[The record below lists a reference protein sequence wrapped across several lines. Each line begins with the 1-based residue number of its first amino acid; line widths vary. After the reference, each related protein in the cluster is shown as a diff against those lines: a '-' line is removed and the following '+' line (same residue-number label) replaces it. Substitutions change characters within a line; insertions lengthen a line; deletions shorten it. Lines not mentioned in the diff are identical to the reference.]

1 MLKQIEGS
9 LGIAEAVALCRP
21 GAVCAYPISPQT
33 HIVENVGKLV
43 KQGTLKDCEF
53 INVES
58 EFAAISVSIGASAG
72 GVRTYTAT
80 ASQGLLYMTEGV
92 YNASGL
98 GLPIVMTVAS
108 RAIGAPINI
117 WNDHSDSLSQR
128 DSGWLQ
134 LFCESNQDALD
145 THIMAFKIAETVGLP
160 IMVCM
165 DGFVL
170 THAFERLDVPS
181 QEMIDS
187 FLPPY
192 EPKEYLDPKE
202 PISMGA
208 MVGPEAFT
216 EVRLLQQRKMVK
228 ALQVIE
234 DVTKEYRALTG
245 RNSGGLLDCY
255 NCENADIK
263 LVILGSSV
271 GTAKDAVDELKKK
284 GINVGIISLKSYRP
298 FPYEA
303 MRAAI
308 GDTKKVVCLERAFS
322 FGARGIICP
331 EVKRAVEGL
340 DTKVCTAIAGLGGR
354 AILASTINNIV
365 DYALND
371 KFTEE
376 VTWVDVD
383 NKVLNNYLQ
392 SAEGVT
398 FPEGPIADS
407 ALKDSLRNVRA

>member
-21 GAVCAYPISPQT
+21 GVVCAYPISPQT

-43 KQGTLKDCEF
+43 KEGKLKQCEF
-53 INVES
+53 INCES
-58 EFAAISVSIGASAG
+58 EFSALSISIGASAG

-80 ASQGLLYMTEGV
+80 ASQGLLFMAEAV

-134 LFCESNQDALD
+134 LFCESNQDAVD
-145 THIMAFKIAETVGLP
+145 THIMAFKIAEQVGLP
-160 IMVCM
+160 VMVLM

-170 THAFERLDVPS
+170 THAFERLDIPS
-181 QEMIDS
+181 QEQIDS
-187 FLPPY
+187 FLPEY
-192 EPKEYLDPKE
+192 QPKEFLDPKE

-216 EVRLLQQRKMVK
+216 EVRLLQQRKMYK
-228 ALQVIE
+228 ALKVIE

-255 NCENADIK
+255 NCENADVK
-263 LVILGSSV
+263 LIIAGSSV
-271 GTAKDAVDELKKK
+271 GTAKDEIDRLTKQGYK
-284 GINVGIISLKSYRP
+284 VGIISLKAFRP
-298 FPYEA
+298 FPYDA
-303 MRAAI
+303 IRAAI
-308 GDTKKVVCLERAFS
+308 GDTKKVAVLERAFS
-322 FGARGIICP
+322 FGARGIIAP
-331 EVKRAVEGL
+331 EVERAMRGTGCEIH
-340 DTKVCTAIAGLGGR
+340 TAIAGLGGR
-354 AILASTINNIV
+354 AVLGSTIKRIA
-365 DYALND
+365 DMALND
-371 KFTEE
+371 QFKDE

-383 NKVLNNYLQ
+383 AKMLNSYLKD
-392 SAEGVT
+392 SENVT
-398 FPEGPIADS
+398 FAEGPISDS
-407 ALKDSLRNVRA
+407 AVIDSVKGKA

>member
-21 GAVCAYPISPQT
+21 GVVCAYPISPQT

-43 KQGTLKDCEF
+43 KEGKLQNCEF
-53 INVES
+53 INCES
-58 EFAAISVSIGASAG
+58 EFSALSISIGASAG

-80 ASQGLLYMTEGV
+80 ASQGLLFMAEAI

-145 THIMAFKIAETVGLP
+145 THIMAFKIAEKVGLP
-160 IMVCM
+160 VMVLM

-170 THAFERLDVPS
+170 THAFERLDLPT
-181 QEMIDS
+181 QEQIDS
-187 FLPPY
+187 FLPEY
-192 EPKEYLDPKE
+192 EPKEYLDPKD

-216 EVRLLQQRKMVK
+216 EVRLLQQRKMYK
-228 ALQVIE
+228 ALDVIE
-234 DVTKEYRALTG
+234 EVTKEYRALTG

-255 NCENADIK
+255 NCENADVK
-263 LVILGSSV
+263 LIIAGSSV
-271 GTAKDAVDELKKK
+271 GTAKDEIDVLTKQGYK
-284 GINVGIISLKSYRP
+284 VGIISLKAFRP
-298 FPYEA
+298 FPYDA
-303 MRAAI
+303 LRAAI
-308 GDTKKVVCLERAFS
+308 GDTKKVVVLERAFS
-322 FGARGIICP
+322 CGARGIICP
-331 EVKRAVEGL
+331 EVERAMRGTDCQVH
-340 DTKVCTAIAGLGGR
+340 TAIAGLGGR
-354 AILASTINNIV
+354 AILGSTIKRIA
-365 DYALND
+365 DMALND
-371 KFTEE
+371 QFKDE
-376 VTWVDVD
+376 VTWVDVEP
-383 NKVLNNYLQ
+383 KVLNSY
-392 SAEGVT
+392 
-398 FPEGPIADS
+398 
-407 ALKDSLRNVRA
+407 LKDSENVTFADGPVSDSAIIESAKSGRA

>member
-1 MLKQIEGS
+1 MLEQIEGS
-9 LGIAEAVALCRP
+9 LGIAKAVALCRP

-43 KQGTLKDCEF
+43 KEGSLKDCEF

-58 EFAAISVSIGASAG
+58 EFSALSVSIGASAG

-80 ASQGLLYMTEGV
+80 ASQGLLFMAEAV

-134 LFCESNQDALD
+134 LFCESNQDAVD
-145 THIMAFKIAETVGLP
+145 THIMAFKIAEEVGLP
-160 IMVCM
+160 VMVCM

-170 THAFERLDVPS
+170 THAFERLDIPE
-181 QEMIDS
+181 QELVDK
-187 FLPPY
+187 FLPEY
-192 EPKEYLDPKE
+192 QPKEFLNPDE

-216 EVRLLQQRKMVK
+216 EVRFLQQRKITSS
-228 ALQVIE
+228 LEVIE
-234 DVTKEYRALTG
+234 RVSKEFNALTG

-255 NCENADIK
+255 NCENADVK
-263 LVILGSSV
+263 LIIMGSSV
-271 GTAKDAVDELKKK
+271 GTAKDAVDELKEQ
-284 GINVGIISLKSYRP
+284 GINAGIISLKSYRP

-308 GDTKKVVCLERAFS
+308 GDTKKVVILERAFS
-322 FGARGIICP
+322 FGARGILYP
-331 EVKRAVEGL
+331 EVMRSIKGL
-340 DTKVCTAIAGLGGR
+340 DTQVNTAICGLGGR
-354 AILASTINNIV
+354 AVLGSTIKGLV

-371 KFTEE
+371 KFEDE
-376 VTWVDVD
+376 LTWFDID
-383 NKVLNNYLQ
+383 TDTLNSYLKDKGI
-392 SAEGVT
+392 S
-398 FPEGPIADS
+398 FPQGPISEKQLEAS
-407 ALKDSLRNVRA
+407 LKGAKA